1 MKPSNE
7 LNPLDGH
14 PTGLNF
20 NGESIYCG
28 IDVHARQWTVC
39 VRDKEFELKKFT
51 QPPEAEKLSSF
62 LKRTYPG
69 ADYYAVYE
77 AGFSGFWAQRR
88 LQEQGIKCMVI
99 HPADVPGTDKE
110 KQQKT
115 DAVDCRKLARSLS
128 KGDLKPIYI
137 PSEEMTSDRHLLRT
151 RKQLVQDQTRY
162 KNRILSML
170 KFEGI
175 IIPESY
181 KQSTHFSNQ
190 LIVWLQGLPLKKTSK
205 EALQLKLEPL
215 KSIRINLLQAN
226 RNIRALSQSDHY
238 KEQAQLLRSIPGIG
252 LINSMIIL
260 TELGEIKR
268 FTTFDHWSSYFGLTP
283 LIYQSDETLKVRGI
297 THRCNHLLREALVE
311 SAWQAV
317 YRDPALLMSY
327 KEYCKRMNKN
337 KAIIR
342 IARKLLSRIRYV
354 LVNKVPYQIAVVK

>member
-1 MKPSNE
+1 MKTGNE
-7 LNPLDGH
+7 LN
-14 PTGLNF
+14 F
-20 NGESIYCG
+20 KGESIYCG

-39 VRDKEFELKKFT
+39 VRDNQFELKKFT
-51 QPPEAEKLSSF
+51 QPPEPDKLSSF

-88 LQEQGIKCMVI
+88 LQEQGIKCIII

-115 DAVDCRKLARSLS
+115 DVVDCRKLARSLS
-128 KGDLKPIYI
+128 KGDLKSIYI
-137 PSEEMTSDRHLLRT
+137 PSEQMTSDRHLLRT
-151 RKQLVQDQTRY
+151 RKQLVADQTRY

-175 IIPESY
+175 NIPEGH

-190 LIVWLQGLPLKKTSK
+190 FNSWLQNLSLRQTTK

-215 KSIRINLLQAN
+215 KSIRVNLLHAN
-226 RNIRALSQSDHY
+226 RNIRALSLSDNY
-238 KEQAQLLRSIPGIG
+238 KEQVELLRSIPGIG
-252 LINSMIIL
+252 LINSMTIL
-260 TELGEIKR
+260 TELGDIKR
-268 FTTFDHWSSYFGLTP
+268 FTTFDHWCSYFGLTP
-283 LIYQSDETLKVRGI
+283 LIHQSDETLKVRGI
-297 THRCNHLLREALVE
+297 THRCNHLLREALIE
-311 SAWQAV
+311 SAWHAV

-327 KEYCKRMNKN
+327 KEYCKRMNHN

-354 LVNKVPYQIAVVK
+354 LLNKVAYQIAVVK